1 MIYWLLAREV
11 KILRGELEKDQEWD
25 VMVDLFYN
33 RKVEVN
39 LNENKEEVVEGEK
52 VNEEVNDE
60 NDDKWKA

>member
-1 MIYWLLAREV
+1 
-11 KILRGELEKDQEWD
+11 
-25 VMVDLFYN
+25 MVDLFYN

-39 LNENKEEVVEGEK
+39 LSENKEEVVEGEK